1 VYGGPR
7 RPAYHGRI
15 VANAAPAKAEVRGW
29 SIPIWSRR
37 TALLVCCAAMVAS
50 VGWQVV
56 KGLGP
61 NGALDSSAYE
71 GYASY
76 IATYKRLPP
85 TPKNYEYQAP
95 PLFEVVGT
103 GAEWVVKR
111 VPSRSLGIRPGGL
124 ADVIWLGLVA
134 VGCACMTSRERR
146 RRLVGLGVL
155 ALTAAWSIDET
166 LALGRSQHWAAGRL
180 ISLAEC
186 VALLL
191 VTGLIGREL
200 WPRHPGRALGVAAF
214 ALAYPVVFRM
224 GVLFHPEM
232 TLALLGS
239 LALLL
244 VIRAEKSGWP
254 IWSGVAA
261 GVLVGVGALTRQ
273 SAVDVAFCIVV
284 AAVAAG
290 RRRAARFSLAFALAV
305 VLIAGGWWGYAYH
318 RWGNPLQGNENRP
331 GHMLGGEPTSFFVSF
346 PITSFV
352 EHPYRPDFA
361 NQFVPQ
367 LHADL
372 WSDWVGALHSD
383 WYGQS
388 HSTKL
393 AASTQS
399 VLGFVPDAL
408 ALVGIAAIGAP
419 AAFRVV
425 RGRGRRADF
434 GLGLL
439 TLVAVTA
446 LLGLLLQILRYPQM
460 QGDQI
465 KTSYLL
471 FTTPCWAALS
481 VAAWV
486 AISRR
491 SRFGRIALPVWAVLY
506 AISYA
511 TATAL
516 LFA

>member
-15 VANAAPAKAEVRGW
+15 VANAAPAKAEARGW
-29 SIPIWSRR
+29 SIPVWSRR
-37 TALLVCCAAMVAS
+37 TALLVCCAAVVAS
-50 VGWQVV
+50 VGWQDV

-61 NGALDSSAYE
+61 NGALDSTAYQ

-124 ADVIWLGLVA
+124 ADLIWLGLVG
-134 VGCACMTSRERR
+134 VGSACMTSRERR
-146 RRLVGLGVL
+146 RRLAGIGVL
-155 ALTAAWSIDET
+155 VLTAAWSIDEA
-166 LALGRSQHWAAGRL
+166 LALGRAQHWAAGRL

-186 VALLL
+186 VGLLV

-200 WPRHPGRALGVAAF
+200 WPGHPRRALGMAAF

-232 TLALLGS
+232 SLALLAS

-244 VIRAEKSGWP
+244 VIRAEKGGWP
-254 IWSGVAA
+254 VWGGVAA

-273 SAVDVAFCIVV
+273 TAVDAAICILIAALAGGRRQALRFSAAFVV
-284 AAVAAG
+284 AVA
-290 RRRAARFSLAFALAV
+290 LV
-305 VLIAGGWWGYAYH
+305 AGGWWGYAYH

-331 GHMLGGEPTSFFVSF
+331 GFMLDVEPTSFFASF
-346 PITSFV
+346 PIATLV
-352 EHPYRPDFA
+352 EHPYRPDLA
-361 NQFVPQ
+361 NQFLPQ

-388 HSTKL
+388 RSAKL
-393 AASTQS
+393 TASTQS

-408 ALVGIAAIGAP
+408 ALAGVVAIGIP
-419 AAFRVV
+419 AGLRVL
-425 RGRGRRADF
+425 RGRRRAADF

-439 TLVAVTA
+439 TLLAVTA
-446 LLGLLLQILRYPQM
+446 LLGLFLQILRYPQM
-460 QGDQI
+460 EGDQI

-486 AISRR
+486 AVSRR

-511 TATAL
+511 TATAV

>member
-1 VYGGPR
+1 
-7 RPAYHGRI
+7 
-15 VANAAPAKAEVRGW
+15 
-29 SIPIWSRR
+29 
-37 TALLVCCAAMVAS
+37 
-50 VGWQVV
+50 V

-71 GYASY
+71 AYASY

-103 GAEWVVKR
+103 GAEWIVKR

-124 ADVIWLGLVA
+124 ADVIWLALVGM
-134 VGCACMTSRERR
+134 GCACMTSRERR
-146 RRLVGLGVL
+146 RRLAGLGVL
-155 ALTAAWSIDET
+155 AVTAAWSIDET
-166 LALGRSQHWAAGRL
+166 LTLGRSQHWAAGRL

-186 VALLL
+186 VALLV

-200 WPRHPGRALGVAAF
+200 WPRHPRRAIGVAAF

-244 VIRAEKSGWP
+244 VIRAEKGGWP
-254 IWSGVAA
+254 VWSGVAA

-273 SAVDVAFCIVV
+273 TAVDVAVCIVV
-284 AAVAAG
+284 GAVVAG
-290 RRRAARFSLAFALAV
+290 RRLAVRFSLAFVAAV
-305 VLIAGGWWGYAYH
+305 VLVAGGWWGYAYH

-331 GHMLGGEPTSFFVSF
+331 GFMLVGEPTSFFVSF
-346 PITSFV
+346 PIASLV
-352 EHPYRPDFA
+352 EHPYRPDLA

-372 WSDWVGALHSD
+372 WSDWFGALHND
-383 WYGQS
+383 WSGQS
-388 HSTKL
+388 HSAKL
-393 AASTQS
+393 TASTQS
-399 VLGFVPDAL
+399 VLGVVPDAL
-408 ALVGIAAIGAP
+408 ALAGIAAIGVP
-419 AAFRVV
+419 AALRVLS
-425 RGRGRRADF
+425 RRRRAADF

-439 TLVAVTA
+439 TLVALTA
-446 LLGLLLQILRYPQM
+446 LVGLFLQILRYPQM
-460 QGDQI
+460 EGDQI

-471 FTTPCWAALS
+471 FTTPCWAVLS

-486 AISRR
+486 ALSRK
-491 SRFGRIALPVWAVLY
+491 SRFARIALPIWAVLY

-511 TATAL
+511 TATAV